1 MSMQD
6 PISDMLTRLRNGSM
20 AMQKEVAIPS
30 SKLKVAIAKVLEE
43 EGYIKGF
50 RVDGDVKK
58 TLFVEMK
65 YFQRRSVVEGLE
77 RVSKPSCRLYCGSKD
92 IPKVK
97 DGLGIAILSTPKGI
111 LSGRN
116 AEKQNVGGE
125 ILCDENTAASF
136 CPYCE
141 NPTIMPTRLSGG
153 ESYGQWSGC
162 CRRRQT
168 WQTCLYSSREYRSC
182 CGRL

>member
-125 ILCDENTAASF
+125 ILCYD
-136 CPYCE
+136 
-141 NPTIMPTRLSGG
+141 
-153 ESYGQWSGC
+153 W
-162 CRRRQT
+162 
-168 WQTCLYSSREYRSC
+168 
-182 CGRL
+182 